1 MYTTL
6 NKLFHLFD
14 ARTRFQFL
22 LLFGLMLLT
31 AVLETIGIGLV
42 MPFIA
47 VITTPGIVETNAWL
61 NRAKLTIGAKG
72 QSDFLI
78 VMSIGLIVFYALK
91 NASLGVSGYLQ
102 LRFVFSKR
110 TMLGKRLLKAY
121 MLKPYTFHLE
131 HNTAELT
138 RNITHESI
146 RVFNFVQSLFKTC
159 SELLVFSIVVIMLLW
174 INPIAVICSVLMLG
188 LLSWIFYKSVSA
200 HVAALGLKVQTSIQH
215 MHQSVL
221 EGIGAIKEVKL
232 SGRNDFFPNRYYAAM
247 MENARSNWRYSTIN
261 MMPRL
266 FLEVFA
272 VGSVSLI
279 IVTLHMQGKDIR
291 MILPTLGVFAMAAI
305 RLMPSLSQIVAN
317 LHAIRFDSSA
327 IDVIYKDISSH
338 SAAPH
343 VRLAGMSA
351 PELIFQDRLKI
362 VNLGYAYPNSNGDAL
377 HGISLE
383 INKGQAI
390 AFAGPSGAGKTTLA
404 NLVLG
409 LLTPSEGCIC
419 LGDRNVYENLAA
431 WQRKIGYVP
440 QDIYLLDASIRSNI
454 AFGLEEDEID
464 EGKVRKAV
472 EIAQLE
478 AFVSRLPDGLGTV
491 IGEHGVRLSGGQ
503 RQRIGIARAL
513 YHEPEILILDEA
525 TSSLDGETEQEVT
538 QAIDILSGR
547 KTLII
552 IAHRLSTIKNCDRIY
567 YLERGAIADAG
578 TFQELVQ
585 KNAEFRRMAESGR
598 IEA

>member
-14 ARTRFQFL
+14 ARSRLQFL
-22 LLFGLMLLT
+22 LLFGLMLVT
-31 AVLETIGIGLV
+31 AVLETVGIGLV

-61 NRAKLTIGAKG
+61 KRARMTIGAGG
-72 QSDFLI
+72 QFDFLI
-78 VMSIGLIVFYALK
+78 IMSIGLIVFYALK

-110 TMLGKRLLKAY
+110 AMLGKRLLKAY

-138 RNITHESI
+138 RNITHETI
-146 RVFNFVQSLFKTC
+146 RVFNFVLSLFKTC
-159 SELLVFSIVVIMLLW
+159 SELFVFGTVVVMLLW
-174 INPIAVICSVLMLG
+174 INPLAVICSVLMLG
-188 LLSWIFYKSVSA
+188 LLSGIFHKSVSA
-200 HVAALGLKVQTSIQH
+200 HVAALGLKVQSSIRH
-215 MHQSVL
+215 VNQSVL
-221 EGIGAIKEVKL
+221 EGLGAIKEVKL
-232 SGRNDFFPNRYYAAM
+232 SGRDDFFPNRYYTAM
-247 MENARSNWRYSTIN
+247 MINARSNWRYSTIN

-272 VGSVSLI
+272 VGSVSMI
-279 IVTLHMQGKDIR
+279 IVILQMQGKDIST
-291 MILPTLGVFAMAAI
+291 ILPTLGVFAMAAI

-317 LHAIRFDSSA
+317 MHAIRFDSSA
-327 IDVIYKDISSH
+327 IDVIHADICSPPPAGPGGLTAI
-338 SAAPH
+338 AAPAL
-343 VRLAGMSA
+343 VFNDS
-351 PELIFQDRLKI
+351 LKI
-362 VNLGYAYPNSNGDAL
+362 INLGYAYPNANGDTL

-383 INKGQAI
+383 INRGQAV

-409 LLTPSEGCIC
+409 LLKPSEGCIHF
-419 LGDRNVYENLAA
+419 GDRNIHENLAA
-431 WQRKIGYVP
+431 WQREIGYVP
-440 QDIYLLDASIRSNI
+440 QDIYLLDASIRRNI

-464 EGKVRKAV
+464 EGKVGKAV

-478 AFVSRLPDGLGTV
+478 AFVSGLPDGLGTV

-525 TSSLDGETEQEVT
+525 TSSLDGETEREVT

-567 YLERGAIADAG
+567 YLEKGAIADVG

-585 KNAEFRRMAESGR
+585 KNDEFRRMAESGR